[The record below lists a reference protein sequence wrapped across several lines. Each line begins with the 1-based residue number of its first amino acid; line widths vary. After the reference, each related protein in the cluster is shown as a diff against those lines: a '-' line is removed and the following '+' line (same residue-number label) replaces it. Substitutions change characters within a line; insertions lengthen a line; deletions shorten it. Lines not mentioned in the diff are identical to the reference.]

1 MWTFEVNALRVWLDD
16 IGSHVAG
23 DVENLLV
30 VLDGIAQV
38 NGGLVIFFRISET
51 LFFQLDD
58 TSHQGVVQVE
68 PDLRMIAIII
78 HVIKPP
84 SYPPDWGE
92 DRCRGMGLVIA
103 IPFHPP
109 LRGD

>member
-1 MWTFEVNALRVWLDD
+1 MWTFQVNALRVWLDD

-38 NGGLVIFFRISET
+38 NGSIVIFFRISET
-51 LFFQLDD
+51 FFLQLND

-68 PDLRMIAIII
+68 PDLRMIAIIVC
-78 HVIKPP
+78 HN
-84 SYPPDWGE
+84 YFE
-92 DRCRGMGLVIA
+92 FCL
-103 IPFHPP
+103 
-109 LRGD
+109 